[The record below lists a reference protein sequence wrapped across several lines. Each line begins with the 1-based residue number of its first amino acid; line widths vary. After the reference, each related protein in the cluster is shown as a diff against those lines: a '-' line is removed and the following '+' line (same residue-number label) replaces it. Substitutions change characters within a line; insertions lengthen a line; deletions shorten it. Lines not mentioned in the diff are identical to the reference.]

1 MQFTIRKT
9 SGSKYIP
16 AAGEEVILEEDTV
29 RIFGGVIVEI
39 EEYVED
45 GILLGYSIRCKDYS
59 HLLDRKLARKSYENT
74 TAGAIINDLISTYT
88 TGFTTT
94 NVPASTPAVAS
105 AKFNYEQITRSI
117 AKIANAVGW
126 DWYVDYNA
134 LKTAE
139 AIKGAE
145 HKKKI
150 LILDTEKKTEEQ
162 LEEWFATLLTT
173 HDVTSIDQ
181 IGKQRFAV
189 TALENAPDIK

>member
-1 MQFTIRKT
+1 MKSLDDIRKET
-9 SGSKYIP
+9 VAEFTGRAIFAGIP
-16 AAGEEVILEEDTV
+16 PED
-29 RIFGGVIVEI
+29 
-39 EEYVED
+39 
-45 GILLGYSIRCKDYS
+45 L
-59 HLLDRKLARKSYENT
+59 
-74 TAGAIINDLISTYT
+74 IINIGDIATFADLISTYT

-150 LILDTEKKTEEQ
+150 LILDTEKKTEE
-162 LEEWFATLLTT
+162 
-173 HDVTSIDQ
+173 
-181 IGKQRFAV
+181 
-189 TALENAPDIK
+189 

>member
-1 MQFTIRKT
+1 MKSLDDIRKET
-9 SGSKYIP
+9 VAEFTGRAIFAGIP
-16 AAGEEVILEEDTV
+16 PED
-29 RIFGGVIVEI
+29 
-39 EEYVED
+39 
-45 GILLGYSIRCKDYS
+45 L
-59 HLLDRKLARKSYENT
+59 
-74 TAGAIINDLISTYT
+74 IINIGD
-88 TGFTTT
+88 
-94 NVPASTPAVAS
+94 
-105 AKFNYEQITRSI
+105 I
-117 AKIANAVGW
+117 ATFA
-126 DWYVDYNA
+126 A

-173 HDVTSIDQ
+173 HDVASIDQ

>member
-1 MQFTIRKT
+1 MKSLDDIRKET
-9 SGSKYIP
+9 VAEFTGRAIFAGIP
-16 AAGEEVILEEDTV
+16 PED
-29 RIFGGVIVEI
+29 
-39 EEYVED
+39 
-45 GILLGYSIRCKDYS
+45 L
-59 HLLDRKLARKSYENT
+59 
-74 TAGAIINDLISTYT
+74 IINIGDIATFADLISTYT